1 VLLAHTDL
9 WLIGAGFSA
18 GVVNALAGGGT
29 FFSFPVFMALGLPP
43 VVANSTNAA
52 AVWPAHPLAAWSE
65 RAQLRGVP
73 HLPLLI
79 GLTVLGALVGA
90 GLLSTVGNHVF
101 KQLVPYL
108 LMVATALFAF
118 GSHIRRYISA
128 DSGFRVSVLGG
139 ALMLLIAAYGGFFSA
154 GMGVMLM
161 AGLLLLGL
169 HQMHTNNAVKNLLG
183 ALVNTLAVALWTWQG
198 LIDWSM
204 VPVAFVGAVAGGLL
218 GARLSRW
225 LPVHWLRRVV
235 IGVGFG
241 LSVFYL
247 YQ

>member
-1 VLLAHTDL
+1 MLMMDQLLLA
-9 WLIGAGFSA
+9 GAGLIA
-18 GVVNALAGGGT
+18 GLVNALAGGGT
-29 FFSFPVFMALGLPP
+29 FFSFPVFMAFGLPP
-43 VVANSTNAA
+43 VVANATNAA

-79 GLTVLGALVGA
+79 GLTVVGALIGA
-90 GLLSTVGNHVF
+90 GLLNTVGNQGF

-108 LMVATALFAF
+108 LIIATTLFAF
-118 GSHIRRYISA
+118 GPNVRRWMSQ
-128 DSGFRVSVLGG
+128 DSPFRVSLFGG

-169 HQMHTNNAVKNLLG
+169 HQMQTNNAVKNLLG
-183 ALVNTLAVALWTWQG
+183 ALVNTVAVVLWTWQG

-204 VPVAFVGAVAGGLL
+204 VPVAFAGAVVGGLL

-235 IGVGFG
+235 IAVGCG
-241 LSVFYL
+241 LSGFYL
-247 YQ
+247 WV